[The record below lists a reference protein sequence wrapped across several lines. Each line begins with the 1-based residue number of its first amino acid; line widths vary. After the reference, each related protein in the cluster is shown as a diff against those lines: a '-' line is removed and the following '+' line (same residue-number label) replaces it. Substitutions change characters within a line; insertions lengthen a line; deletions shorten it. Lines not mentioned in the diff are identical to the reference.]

1 MQPYARPFRVAAIVD
16 PRRERGPYP
25 PLRGMG
31 EIRRRAAAAC
41 GHAVVRRSWVVFVAM
56 PNAPFALAGIE
67 AALFARAPAGWK
79 LWFHYPPLA

>member
-1 MQPYARPFRVAAIVD
+1 MQPYARPFRVAAI
-16 PRRERGPYP
+16 RRSG
-25 PLRGMG
+25 
-31 EIRRRAAAAC
+31 AAAC